1 MSRAED
7 NTHKEHG
14 ASERSQDSLG
24 EILLMRLESARQ
36 RRKDLQEKL
45 NALTTNLWTDP
56 TRHEKPARAILEDLE
71 KAEREEEDLL
81 EKYTAHLFSREGLI
95 ASLHAEMRTSLEREY
110 DLEKHVTTL
119 STASILGVAALTK
132 LFEGSPDLEAA
143 TAQSLICFLIAIVTA
158 IFAMA
163 GTNLEHLSVG
173 SRKNNLEQSRIRRI
187 TSRGIKL
194 VMSVSGWA
202 CLTAFCSGL
211 LVIIMFVIR
220 AA

>member
-1 MSRAED
+1 
-7 NTHKEHG
+7 
-14 ASERSQDSLG
+14 
-24 EILLMRLESARQ
+24 MRLESARQ

-81 EKYTAHLFSREGLI
+81 ERYTAHLFSREGLI

-132 LFEGSPDLEAA
+132 LFEGSQIWKQPRRRA
-143 TAQSLICFLIAIVTA
+143 
-158 IFAMA
+158 
-163 GTNLEHLSVG
+163 LSV
-173 SRKNNLEQSRIRRI
+173 
-187 TSRGIKL
+187 
-194 VMSVSGWA
+194 
-202 CLTAFCSGL
+202 FL
-211 LVIIMFVIR
+211 LLL
-220 AA
+220 